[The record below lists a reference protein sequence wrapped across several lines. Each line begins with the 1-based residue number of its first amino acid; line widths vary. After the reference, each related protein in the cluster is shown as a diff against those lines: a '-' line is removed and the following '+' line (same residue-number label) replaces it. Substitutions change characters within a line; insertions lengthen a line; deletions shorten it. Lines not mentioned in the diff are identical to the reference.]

1 MPIDKYKQKAS
12 KIRLSLEKINVLAE
26 GRNNLTDTYIHL
38 ENKPGNSNT
47 EQRTSMND
55 YKKHKY
61 ILSTANIN
69 KELFF

>member
-1 MPIDKYKQKAS
+1 MPTHKYKQKAS

-26 GRNNLTDTYIHL
+26 GKNNLTDTYIQL
-38 ENKPGNSNT
+38 EVNLEISNT

-61 ILSTANIN
+61 IMSTANIN
-69 KELFF
+69 K